1 MRHLTLLLVLA
12 LAVACGGGVAGPTPI
27 AGGTPTPQNA
37 VSPPAGATIWAFV
50 YRPASTHTCPGPAVQ
65 TPDDGGLVTMTV
77 APDGRTLSLLGLTG
91 TTISIPTVATDGA
104 GNWVWQAAAPPPAAA
119 GSYLRISFRFLTP
132 LHAEGEVYAY
142 KTILADASGGT
153 CSATWPILLDRQG

>member
-12 LAVACGGGVAGPTPI
+12 LVVAACGGGVAGPTPI
-27 AGGTPTPQNA
+27 PGGTPTPQNA

-50 YRPASTHTCPGPAVQ
+50 YRPASTHTCPGPVA
-65 TPDDGGLVTMTV
+65 TPNDGGLVSMTV
-77 APDGRTLSLLGLTG
+77 APDGRTLSLLGLTE

-104 GNWVWQAAAPPPAAA
+104 GRWVWEQLGSTG
-119 GSYLRISFRFLTP
+119 GSYVRISFRFLTP
-132 LHAEGEVYAY
+132 LHAEGEVNAY
-142 KTILADASGGT
+142 KTILADESGGT